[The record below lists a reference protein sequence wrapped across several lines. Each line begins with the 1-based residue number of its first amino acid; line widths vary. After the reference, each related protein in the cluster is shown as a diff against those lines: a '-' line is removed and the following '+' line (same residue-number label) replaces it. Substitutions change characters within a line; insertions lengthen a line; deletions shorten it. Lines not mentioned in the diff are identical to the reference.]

1 MSPRFRKFLS
11 YYKKYWKR
19 FSLVMLAALVASA
32 AGLMIPLCTRH
43 IAQLTLNGAEA
54 GRAILRTGA
63 FMLMLIAVQLAFDFY
78 YDYFGHAL
86 GARMESDLRSE
97 LFAHL
102 EALSF
107 LFYDVHKVG
116 HLMSSLTNDLLNLT
130 ELFHH
135 GPEDYVMNLVRLVG
149 ASAILFWIHP
159 GLAAV
164 LVAFVPVMILC
175 TVLWGK
181 RLRRVSAENQARI
194 ADINASASDVLTGIR
209 TVQAFTQEQAQ
220 RRRFDRAGE
229 RFFVSRKAVYRNE
242 SYADKTTMGLMQL
255 SMAAV
260 ILCGGIHVLNG
271 SLDLAGLIAFTMYV
285 SYLTEPVQ
293 KLSWMITQF
302 QTGMAGFDRVMDL
315 METEPE
321 IADCPDAVQARDVR
335 GELTLRGVTFCYGE
349 GEQVLDGLDLH
360 ISAGQFVA
368 LVGVSGMGKSTLGAL
383 LPRFYEPQAG
393 TIALDG
399 VDVRRYALKSLREQ
413 IAWVQQDTY
422 LFDATVA
429 DNIRMGRPDA
439 TMDEVRQAARWA
451 DADEFIAHLPEG
463 YDSFVGER
471 GVRLS
476 GGQRQ
481 RIGVARAFLKN
492 APVLVLDEATSA
504 LDNFSEQR
512 VHDAI
517 RQLRAGRTT
526 LVIAHRLSTIRDA
539 QRIVVLDDGRVVEDG
554 THDALLQKGGVYAA
568 LYRRQQEA

>member
-1 MSPRFRKFLS
+1 
-11 YYKKYWKR
+11 
-19 FSLVMLAALVASA
+19 
-32 AGLMIPLCTRH
+32 
-43 IAQLTLNGAEA
+43 
-54 GRAILRTGA
+54 
-63 FMLMLIAVQLAFDFY
+63 
-78 YDYFGHAL
+78 
-86 GARMESDLRSE
+86 
-97 LFAHL
+97 
-102 EALSF
+102 
-107 LFYDVHKVG
+107 
-116 HLMSSLTNDLLNLT
+116 
-130 ELFHH
+130 
-135 GPEDYVMNLVRLVG
+135 
-149 ASAILFWIHP
+149 
-159 GLAAV
+159 
-164 LVAFVPVMILC
+164 MILC

-242 SYADKTTMGLMQL
+242 SYPDKTTMGLTQL
-255 SMAAV
+255 SMATV
-260 ILCGGIHVLNG
+260 ILFGGIHVLNG

-321 IADCPDAVQARDVR
+321 IADGPKAVRAQDVR
-335 GELTLRGVTFCYGE
+335 GELTLSGVTFRYGE
-349 GEQVLDGLDLH
+349 GELVLNGLDLH
-360 ISAGQFVA
+360 IPAGQFVA

-399 VDVRRYALKSLREQ
+399 VDVRSYALQSLREQ

-439 TMDEVRQAARWA
+439 TMDEVRQAARLA
-451 DADEFIAHLPEG
+451 DADEFISRLPEG

-481 RIGVARAFLKN
+481 RIGVARAFLKD

-517 RQLRAGRTT
+517 RKLRDGRTT

-539 QRIVVLDDGRVVEDG
+539 QRIVVLDGGRVVEDG
-554 THDALLQKGGVYAA
+554 THDALLQKDGVYAA